1 MSGRVSAGVNGRAS
15 TTGVRGPALN
25 AAVGAPLL
33 DHIVVRPGAERYWR
47 ALKEVLDPEL
57 PISVVDMGLIYDIE
71 ERPAGTGAGGPEG
84 GESDGAVMLA
94 VIMTFTAT
102 ACPCMELMLMDIRDR
117 LLEEEGVAAVEIEI
131 VWDPPWTRGMITDE
145 GRATLRTYGVAS

>member
-1 MSGRVSAGVNGRAS
+1 MSAPAPL
-15 TTGVRGPALN
+15 GVRGPALN

-33 DHIVVRPGAERYWR
+33 DHVVVRPGLEGYWR

-57 PISVVDMGLIYDIE
+57 PISVVDMGLIYDIR
-71 ERPAGTGAGGPEG
+71 ERAGEAGV
-84 GESDGAVMLA
+84 GAVALD
-94 VIMTFTAT
+94 VTMTFTAT

-117 LLEEEGVAAVEIEI
+117 LLEEPGVVAVEIEV

-145 GRATLRTYGVAS
+145 GRVKLRTYGVAS

>member
-1 MSGRVSAGVNGRAS
+1 MSAAGA
-15 TTGVRGPALN
+15 TGTPLGLRGPALN

-33 DHIVVRPGAERYWR
+33 DHIVVRPGAERFWR

-71 ERPAGTGAGGPEG
+71 ESGSELDVT
-84 GESDGAVMLA
+84 
-94 VIMTFTAT
+94 MTFTAT

-117 LLEEEGVAAVEIEI
+117 LMAEKGVSEVGIEV
-131 VWDPPWTRGMITDE
+131 VWDPPWHRGMITDE
-145 GRATLRTYGVAS
+145 GRATLRTFGVAS